1 MKFKCTLFVL
11 DESPIKNSLPVKRT
25 SPPSISP
32 GGFISTTLRPSNRTA
47 SFKAIV
53 SPLLE
58 ACPKEMYITV
68 RKDVDIIF
76 ILFLRG
82 RDIEKAALL
91 CTS

>member
-32 GGFISTTLRPSNRTA
+32 GGFISTTLRPSDRTA

-58 ACPKEMYITV
+58 ACPKEMYN
-68 RKDVDIIF
+68 RKYVDIIF

-82 RDIEKAALL
+82 RNIEKAALL